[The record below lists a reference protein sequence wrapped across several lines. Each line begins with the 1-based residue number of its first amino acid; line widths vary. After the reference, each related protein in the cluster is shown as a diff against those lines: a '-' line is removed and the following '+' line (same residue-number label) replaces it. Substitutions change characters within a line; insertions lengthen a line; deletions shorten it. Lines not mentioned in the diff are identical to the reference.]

1 MSAVIAS
8 SLPAPLP
15 KSAMPGATN
24 PNIIRGIMKER
35 KSENM
40 DEMVTNILTPHIGK
54 NMDATIPAIIA
65 IITFGSKPILNL
77 KFILANY

>member
-1 MSAVIAS
+1 
-8 SLPAPLP
+8 
-15 KSAMPGATN
+15 
-24 PNIIRGIMKER
+24 MKEK

-40 DEMVTNILTPHIGK
+40 DEIVTNILTPHIGK
-54 NMDATIPAIIA
+54 SMDATIPAIIA